1 MLILFMNYSLYLNF
15 HRFESLHFA
24 REGLSHAFCCMTCRI
39 TMAELQE
46 FNFPFL
52 NEYDNTVEL
61 QKLVTVM
68 RLLSMSLFPDPS

>member
-1 MLILFMNYSLYLNF
+1 
-15 HRFESLHFA
+15 
-24 REGLSHAFCCMTCRI
+24 
-39 TMAELQE
+39 MAELQE

-68 RLLSMSLFPDPS
+68 RLLSMSLFPDPSWR